1 MQLAQQL
8 AFTRMYGHHAV
19 IAAPCSTGTFLHG
32 RTETFRP
39 ATTEALKCCTA
50 FSAES
55 PIHGSHRTAVLRQLI
70 EATSQQHKILVS
82 EAATGMTFM
91 ASS

>member
-1 MQLAQQL
+1 MQLALQL

-50 FSAES
+50 FSVES

-82 EAATGMTFM
+82 EAATGMTLM